1 MQGLI
6 LKDFYNMKDNIGP
19 TLITAVCIG
28 LLLMIKGNPSMFV
41 LAVTLASGSIA
52 SSCVKMDETAG
63 WGKYEITMPV
73 SRSTIIIEK
82 YVLLFI
88 LTLAGMAFG
97 TIVSYVAGTIMGT
110 LDLSKLI
117 LYVLSGFALSI
128 ISGSLIIFCIFKFGL
143 IKADFFVIICYIVP
157 VAIFFGVLILVKYLG
172 YDFMQGNFY
181 LILTVALPVAA
192 ILFTIVTALINI
204 SAYRKQQF

>member
-1 MQGLI
+1 MRGLI

-19 TLITAVCIG
+19 TLITAVCVG
-28 LLLMIKGNPSMFV
+28 LLLMIKGNPALFV

-73 SRSTIIIEK
+73 SRSTIIVEK
-82 YVLLFI
+82 YILLLL
-88 LTLAGMAFG
+88 LTLAGMTFG
-97 TIVSYVAGTIMGT
+97 TVISYAAGAIMGSI
-110 LDLSKLI
+110 DVSKLI
-117 LYVLSGFALSI
+117 LYILSGFALSM

-143 IKADFFVIICYIVP
+143 IKADFFVIICYLVP
-157 VAIFFGVLILVKYLG
+157 AAILIGALLLIKYLG
-172 YDFMQGNFY
+172 FDFMQGNFY
-181 LILTVALPVAA
+181 LVLTIALPIAA
-192 ILFTIVTALINI
+192 LIFTAVTAAINI